1 MKEEAIKSGYQHATT
16 PTFHPQNINVQKTV
30 ENIGDEEEQQIEQN
44 V

>member
-1 MKEEAIKSGYQHATT
+1 MKEEAIKWGYQHATT
-16 PTFHPQNINVQKTV
+16 SHPQNINVQKTV